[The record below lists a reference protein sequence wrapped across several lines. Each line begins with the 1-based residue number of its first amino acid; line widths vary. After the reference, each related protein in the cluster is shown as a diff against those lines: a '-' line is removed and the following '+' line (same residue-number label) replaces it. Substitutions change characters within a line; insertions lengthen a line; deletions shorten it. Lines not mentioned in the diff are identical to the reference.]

1 MKKVSII
8 FISVFISSFISS
20 QGNSDLEELVV
31 SGIFIPDEKRSTSE
45 ISNLI
50 SSSEMSEAGDS
61 NIADALKRVTG
72 LSLVKGKYVYVRGLG
87 DRYSSALLDG
97 SSIASP
103 EPLSRV
109 VPLDLFPTNVLES
122 VLVQKTYSP
131 EFPGNFGGGIV
142 NLRTIAV
149 PEEEF
154 LDFSFSLGGDNLTT
168 SKSFLSSPNYD
179 SDVYG
184 FGSSERALPKEY
196 LSAVS
201 AGKIIRR
208 NNSFFSGGLNPSEL
222 QIIGSELASN
232 MPKKLKLSSLDPNIS
247 LSLSTGN
254 SFEIN
259 DSDMG
264 IIFALNYSNEWD
276 SQEKKRNSNSWQPE
290 ASNPDDILVV
300 VDKEEF
306 TNSTN
311 TINLSSI
318 FGLGFEID
326 DDHTIKL
333 TSFLT
338 RKSSDTV
345 SFIYSDLALSNFPME
360 RTYVEWVERQVWT
373 NQASGEHFWGDLQL
387 NWRTSYAESTRESPN
402 NLDTQYEVYEDGTRY
417 FGNRNDKFRLKFFDL
432 QDSVV
437 DLGADFKY
445 FIVAG
450 DVSMDF
456 KIGASYYFK
465 DRDNQ
470 ISNFEFDP
478 SPTATID
485 FNESFLTLPL
495 NQLFADEYISPDAW
509 EINEIAGAADY
520 YGADSEIFAFYS
532 GIDGQFK
539 DSLRISFGFR
549 YEDSDINVKNFN
561 KYSKIQNDR
570 SDLAL
575 QKVLPSVTLTQML
588 DNNMQIRFALSETVV
603 RPNFRELAQSV
614 FFNPATNRSFVGNPD
629 LKITEIT
636 NLDFRYEWYFGNG
649 GQYFSAGLFAK
660 DLKNPIEQG
669 IQPGTFYREFLN
681 VDEGQMLGTE
691 FEVYYDFFPYFIR
704 SNLTFM
710 NSEVDT
716 TSQFVQAKRSLQ
728 GQSDFLGN
736 FTFGYETGD
745 HKVVLAYNYTG
756 ERISELAPIKGAPAY
771 YEQGTG
777 ILDLNYTAFISSGDN
792 DLEIGFSIG
801 NLTGENYQVYQL
813 DELVEVY
820 DYPIT
825 YSFSIKAVF

>member
-1 MKKVSII
+1 M
-8 FISVFISSFISS
+8 
-20 QGNSDLEELVV
+20 
-31 SGIFIPDEKRSTSE
+31 
-45 ISNLI
+45 
-50 SSSEMSEAGDS
+50 
-61 NIADALKRVTG
+61 
-72 LSLVKGKYVYVRGLG
+72 
-87 DRYSSALLDG
+87 
-97 SSIASP
+97 
-103 EPLSRV
+103 
-109 VPLDLFPTNVLES
+109 
-122 VLVQKTYSP
+122 VQKKYSP

-232 MPKKLKLSSLDPNIS
+232 MPKKIKLSSLDPNIS
-247 LSLSTGN
+247 LSLSAGN

-470 ISNFEFDP
+470 ILLF
-478 SPTATID
+478 
-485 FNESFLTLPL
+485 
-495 NQLFADEYISPDAW
+495 QLW
-509 EINEIAGAADY
+509 
-520 YGADSEIFAFYS
+520 
-532 GIDGQFK
+532 
-539 DSLRISFGFR
+539 
-549 YEDSDINVKNFN
+549 
-561 KYSKIQNDR
+561 
-570 SDLAL
+570 
-575 QKVLPSVTLTQML
+575 
-588 DNNMQIRFALSETVV
+588 
-603 RPNFRELAQSV
+603 
-614 FFNPATNRSFVGNPD
+614 
-629 LKITEIT
+629 
-636 NLDFRYEWYFGNG
+636 
-649 GQYFSAGLFAK
+649 
-660 DLKNPIEQG
+660 
-669 IQPGTFYREFLN
+669 
-681 VDEGQMLGTE
+681 
-691 FEVYYDFFPYFIR
+691 
-704 SNLTFM
+704 
-710 NSEVDT
+710 
-716 TSQFVQAKRSLQ
+716 
-728 GQSDFLGN
+728 
-736 FTFGYETGD
+736 
-745 HKVVLAYNYTG
+745 
-756 ERISELAPIKGAPAY
+756 
-771 YEQGTG
+771 
-777 ILDLNYTAFISSGDN
+777 
-792 DLEIGFSIG
+792 
-801 NLTGENYQVYQL
+801 
-813 DELVEVY
+813 
-820 DYPIT
+820 
-825 YSFSIKAVF
+825 